1 MLVFNLRHMHTLAWK
16 TNVVVFSIIYS
27 RVSWWA
33 FSLQKQMCIEQRY
46 ACYLYRKCKSKHLE
60 GAVRLYSR
68 AVKTLKCHFFP
79 PAPQI
84 ISVYLFL
91 SSKGEQQPST
101 LDDATNQLFYTLPT
115 CTHTHAPPPPPSTF
129 QFQSSACVI
138 LFYLATPPPL
148 VPSGVHFSSVD
159 PTIPQ
164 PRTWAAHTSASSS
177 TILMDFRRKSLC
189 WHT

>member
-46 ACYLYRKCKSKHLE
+46 ACYLYRKCKSKHFQ
-60 GAVRLYSR
+60 GAVRLYSQ
-68 AVKTLKCHFFP
+68 AVKTLKCHIFYV
-79 PAPQI
+79 PQI
-84 ISVYLFL
+84 ISIYLFL
-91 SSKGEQQPST
+91 FSKGV
-101 LDDATNQLFYTLPT
+101 LQLSRWCNYPIILYFPKCKHAHA
-115 CTHTHAPPPPPSTF
+115 CTHTHTHTFTQKPHPPPSTF

-138 LFYLATPPPL
+138 LFYLASPPPL
-148 VPSGVHFSSVD
+148 VPSGVHFSTVD

-164 PRTWAAHTSASSS
+164 PCTWAAHTVPLLVAAQ
-177 TILMDFRRKSLC
+177 F
-189 WHT
+189 

>member
-68 AVKTLKCHFFP
+68 AVKTLKCHFFFMRLRL
-79 PAPQI
+79 
-84 ISVYLFL
+84 YLFTH
-91 SSKGEQQPST
+91 SYPSRV
-101 LDDATNQLFYTLPT
+101 Y
-115 CTHTHAPPPPPSTF
+115 STR
-129 QFQSSACVI
+129 
-138 LFYLATPPPL
+138 LL
-148 VPSGVHFSSVD
+148 
-159 PTIPQ
+159 
-164 PRTWAAHTSASSS
+164 
-177 TILMDFRRKSLC
+177 
-189 WHT
+189 